1 MSGVESSIPAERSE
15 PVRTCVGCRRTSE
28 KSHLLRVVLVD
39 GVVTADA
46 DARLAGRGAYVHR
59 TSECLT
65 QAEQRRAFRRAFRLD
80 AAPAVSEE
88 LRAAVSTTQ
97 HAGA

>member
-1 MSGVESSIPAERSE
+1 MNAVESTIPVERSE
-15 PVRTCVGCRRTSE
+15 PERTCVGCRRTSE
-28 KSHLLRVVLVD
+28 KSHLLRVVLID
-39 GVVTADA
+39 GVLTADPG
-46 DARLAGRGAYVHR
+46 ARLPGRGAYVHR
-59 TSECLT
+59 SPECLT